1 MTDYRLKPLT
11 AEMANLTVKL
21 ALDLPDQ
28 WIIRELG
35 KQLLRAGCGVG
46 ANYRAANRAQSTRD
60 LISKLKKVEEEA
72 DEAAFWIDQLLSVG
86 LAANLIVRAKRI
98 ASLSDEV
105 LALAVAAIK
114 TCRTR
119 LKESRKRS

>member
-1 MTDYRLKPLT
+1 MPDYRLKSLT

-21 ALDLPDQ
+21 ALDLPDG
-28 WIIRELG
+28 WIVRELG

-60 LISKLKKVEEEA
+60 LMKLKKVEEEA
-72 DEAAFWIDQLLSVG
+72 DETAFWIEQLLSVG
-86 LAANLIVRAKRI
+86 LAANLIVRSKRI

-105 LALAVAAIK
+105 LALAVTAIK

-119 LKESRKRS
+119 LRKSRKRS